1 MGNLE
6 MEEEMIDEA
15 VWKEFEDWCHAQWLC
30 MPVGKAL
37 VEHFVE
43 WTNKRQI
50 KITWKKETDAR

>member
-1 MGNLE
+1 
-6 MEEEMIDEA
+6 MIDEA